1 VEKRTPTFEEMVRMR
16 VVLRADGR
24 HGFDILDDD
33 SRSRQ
38 VMQRTLTFLRDQLL
52 SRESVAGSVPA
63 R

>member
-1 VEKRTPTFEEMVRMR
+1 MR

-24 HGFDILDDD
+24 HGFEILDDD